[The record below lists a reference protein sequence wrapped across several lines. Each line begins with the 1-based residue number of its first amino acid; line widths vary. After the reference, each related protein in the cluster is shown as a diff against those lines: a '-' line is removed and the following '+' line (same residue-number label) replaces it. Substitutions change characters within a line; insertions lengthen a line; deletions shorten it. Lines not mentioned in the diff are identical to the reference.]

1 MFDGQALREARAAA
15 CNGRGISAAA
25 LAETVEATKGQ
36 ILAYENGRY
45 SPDPMRIRELCDAL
59 GISPLDLADE
69 SDRDNWSLADL
80 RRASGLRAVDMAQ
93 GLQVSTAAYRKLESQ
108 GLAPARASALALSA
122 ASHLNIS
129 LAELEQHLAN
139 VPAVQSRRTRTAHLL
154 GLLNETYV
162 QPGEVELPDKDH
174 PLIAELA
181 GLYARP
187 ASTITPIV
195 QHEMAALRR
204 ARRKIAS
211 IEAVAHYGASA
222 LEQEIAQNNA
232 RTEQERITEALGTL
246 PARLDAFL
254 RSVLPSDVWR
264 ALAVL
269 NAFSTFGLWLS
280 PSQLRETGSVLKAIP
295 SQLVARSKE
304 PQQTHSLDLSCSP
317 QDSAAVDVLS
327 SEDPDY
333 QVSSEGTAYC
343 TAYRPWYDALYPSVA
358 GALQERENQLAGYVS
373 GADLRAY
380 FAQAHLVLFSFDGL
394 LCRLFTSNLHTVSDS
409 LAHEARLL
417 QLTTNADTPTDPVAM
432 LRALVRSGSPT
443 QIRRLDHLL
452 TVHETKAARRA
463 EPLPGV
469 QQLFHVLSA
478 GTWRLGVV
486 TDHSGEAVETFLS
499 HLKPVL
505 DQRRMNVF
513 GRPADPRLMKPN
525 PHGVALA
532 SAALGAERKQT
543 ILLGESVADA
553 LAAQAAGVLFIGVA
567 PSQRQAQMLRQAGAT
582 ITVGSLREVTSV
594 VRSLSAPRRVTEPP
608 PASHNG

>member
-1 MFDGQALREARAAA
+1 MFDGKALREARAAA
-15 CNGRGISAAA
+15 RDGRGLSASA
-25 LAETVEATKGQ
+25 LADAVSATKSQ

-45 SPDPMRIRELCDAL
+45 SPDPQRIKELAAAL
-59 GISPLDLADE
+59 GVTPLDLAD
-69 SDRDNWSLADL
+69 DTNRDNWTLADL
-80 RRASGLRAVDMAQ
+80 RRANGLRAVDMANI
-93 GLQVSTAAYRKLESQ
+93 LQVSAAAYRKLESQ
-108 GLAPARASALALSA
+108 GLTPARASALALSV
-122 ASHLNIS
+122 ASYLNIS
-129 LAELEQHLAN
+129 LAALEQHLAN
-139 VPAVQSRRTRTAHLL
+139 VPAVQTRRTHTAQLL
-154 GLLNETYV
+154 RLLHETYV
-162 QPGEVELPDKDH
+162 QPGTVDLPDKDH
-174 PLIAELA
+174 PLITELA

-187 ASTITPIV
+187 ASTISPIV
-195 QHEMAALRR
+195 QYELAALRR

-211 IEAVAHYGASA
+211 IQAVANYGATA
-222 LEQEIAQNNA
+222 LEQENAQNDVRSEQA
-232 RTEQERITEALGTL
+232 RVADALRAL

-254 RSVLPSDVWR
+254 KSVLPSDVWR

-280 PSQLRETGSVLKAIP
+280 PSQMLETRPVLSAIP
-295 SQLVARSKE
+295 DQLVVRSRELQQARHVDADSN
-304 PQQTHSLDLSCSP
+304 PQG
-317 QDSAAVDVLS
+317 AAPVIRLAPG
-327 SEDPDY
+327 DPAY
-333 QVSSEGTAYC
+333 QVSPEGALYC
-343 TAYRPWYDALYPSVA
+343 TTYRPWYDALYPSVA
-358 GALQERENQLAGYVS
+358 SFLQERENQLAGYVS
-373 GADLRAY
+373 GADLRKY
-380 FAQAHLVLFSFDGL
+380 FAQAHSVLFSFDGL
-394 LCRLFTSNLHTVSDS
+394 LCRLFASNLHSVSDS

-417 QLTTNADTPTDPVAM
+417 HLTTNADTPTDPVAM

-469 QQLFHVLSA
+469 QQLFHVLTA

-499 HLKPVL
+499 HLKPVF

-525 PHGVALA
+525 PHGVVLA
-532 SAALGAERKQT
+532 SAALGADRKQT

-567 PSQRQAQMLRQAGAT
+567 PSQRQARMLRQAGAT

-594 VRSLSAPRRVTEPP
+594 VRSLAPRRWTEPP
-608 PASHNG
+608 HPPLT

>member
-15 CNGRGISAAA
+15 RDGRGLSAAA
-25 LAETVEATKGQ
+25 LAEAVKATKAQ

-45 SPDPMRIRELCDAL
+45 SPDPMRIRELSEAL

-69 SDRDNWSLADL
+69 TDRDSWSLADL
-80 RRASGLRAVDMAQ
+80 RRASGLRAVDMAKD
-93 GLQVSTAAYRKLESQ
+93 LHVSTAAYRKLESQ
-108 GLAPARASALALSA
+108 GLAPARATALALSA
-122 ASHLNIS
+122 ASQLNIS
-129 LAELEQHLAN
+129 LNDLEQHLAN
-139 VPAVQSRRTRTAHLL
+139 VPAVQRRRTRTAQLL
-154 GLLNETYV
+154 RLLNDTYV
-162 QPGEVELPDKDH
+162 QPGEVELPDRDH

-222 LEQEIAQNNA
+222 LEQETAQNNA
-232 RTEQERITEALGTL
+232 RAEQARITEALGTL

-264 ALAVL
+264 ALAAL
-269 NAFSTFGLWLS
+269 NAFSAFGLWLS
-280 PSQLRETGSVLKAIP
+280 PAQLRETATAVAAIP
-295 SQLVARSKE
+295 LQLTIRSKE
-304 PQQTHSLDLSCSP
+304 PQRTRDADSNRNP
-317 QDSAAVDVLS
+317 QGSAELARRTSD
-327 SEDPDY
+327 DQAY
-333 QVSSEGTAYC
+333 QVSSEGSDYC
-343 TAYRPWYDALYPSVA
+343 TTYRPWYDALYPSVA
-358 GALQERENQLAGYVS
+358 GFLQERENQLAGYVS
-373 GADLRAY
+373 GADLREY
-380 FAQAHLVLFSFDGL
+380 FAQAHSVLFSFDGL
-394 LCRLFTSNLHTVSDS
+394 LCRLFASNLHTVSDS

-417 QLTTNADTPTDPVAM
+417 HLTTNADTPTDPVAM

-469 QQLFHVLSA
+469 QQLFRVLTD

-505 DQRRMNVF
+505 DQRRWNVF

-532 SAALGAERKQT
+532 SAALGADRKQT

-567 PSQRQAQMLRQAGAT
+567 PSQRQARMLRQAGAT

-594 VRSLSAPRRVTEPP
+594 VRSLSAARRWTEPP
-608 PASHNG
+608 HVPLT